1 MARTIDELPGPAGL
15 PLLGNALQLAR
26 ASRLHTVCERWADRY
41 GPILRVEIGRRLV
54 VGISDGDAVNMI
66 LRERPEGFRR
76 WSEQQVVFDE
86 MGLSGVFT
94 AEGEQ
99 WKRQRRLVI
108 TALNTN
114 HLHRY
119 YGVIRTSAERLH
131 RRLSDAALAGR
142 VLEIGQELTSYSLDV
157 TSALAFGHDLNTLER
172 REGELQEH
180 IQRAFGMLVRRIA
193 APSRIGG
200 GSSCPPIVRGSVA
213 GRLHRARSSSSSRPG
228 SDRRSGR
235 SCARRRRTSWRA

>member
-1 MARTIDELPGPAGL
+1 MARTIDELPGPPGL
-15 PLLGNALQLAR
+15 PLLGNAHQLAR

-41 GPILRVEIGRRLV
+41 GPILRVDIGWRRI
-54 VGISDGDAVNMI
+54 VGISDADAVNMI

-119 YGVIRTSAERLH
+119 YEVIRTSTERLH
-131 RRLSDAALAGR
+131 RLLSEAAQEGR
-142 VLEIGQELTSYSLDV
+142 VLES
-157 TSALAFGHDLNTLER
+157 
-172 REGELQEH
+172 
-180 IQRAFGMLVRRIA
+180 
-193 APSRIGG
+193 
-200 GSSCPPIVRGSVA
+200 
-213 GRLHRARSSSSSRPG
+213 ARSSPPTAWISPPRSR
-228 SDRRSGR
+228 SV
-235 SCARRRRTSWRA
+235 TT